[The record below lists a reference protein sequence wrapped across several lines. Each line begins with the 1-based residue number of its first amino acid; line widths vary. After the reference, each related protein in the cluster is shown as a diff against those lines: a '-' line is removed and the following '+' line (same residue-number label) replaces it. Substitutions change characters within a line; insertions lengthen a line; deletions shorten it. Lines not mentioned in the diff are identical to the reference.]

1 MSNNQTSQLEYIP
14 FQTLPKAKAYRIL
27 NYGRPYDKYT
37 RFRISENPELITD
50 IYVDNEPYIKFI
62 PQGGAS
68 VEILDE
74 FQIPHHVEI
83 HYSAKSN
90 QSMKAYILTNVEID
104 LLVAKY
110 GCKL

>member
-1 MSNNQTSQLEYIP
+1 M
-14 FQTLPKAKAYRIL
+14 
-27 NYGRPYDKYT
+27 D
-37 RFRISENPELITD
+37 D
-50 IYVDNEPYIKFI
+50 EPYIKFN

-83 HYSAKSN
+83 HYAANSN
-90 QSMKAYILTNVEID
+90 KPMKAYILTNVEID